1 MRSRITRVVSLSV
14 LAIVVATSAHAGAK
28 TVIPFEWD
36 LPFGFPVPPVPEV
49 NPISYE
55 KVELGRLLFFDK
67 KLSGNQTFSCGSCH
81 DQSLAFTDG
90 AARSEGSTGEFTPR
104 GSMALG
110 NIAYAPT
117 LTWANDLLEDLE
129 EQALIPMFGEFP
141 VELGLAGREDEMLA
155 RFAAAP
161 IYQRMFAE
169 AFPDQEA
176 PISIESI
183 VRAIASYQR
192 TLISGNSPFDKWLFG
207 DDDALTPSAL
217 DGLEL
222 ILDTGGK
229 TECGHCHAGFNFAE
243 SRTENGG
250 VFDTK
255 PFFNTGLYNLRCS
268 DFGLPEVSGTGTGC
282 FPPENVG
289 LFAVS
294 TRKEHMGFFKPP
306 SLRNICLT
314 APYMHDGSI
323 ETLDGVLDHYA
334 AGGRTVESGEFAGDG
349 SINPLKSGFLV
360 GFSLTSKERSDIKE
374 FLCSLTDEEFITNPA
389 IANPFVAPPCHGDC
403 DSNGA
408 VAVNEIIRQIN
419 INLDTGT
426 LASCLPSDSNLDGQV
441 GVNEIVRSVN
451 HSLDGC
457 PAL

>member
-1 MRSRITRVVSLSV
+1 MRARIAQIVSLSL
-14 LAIVVATSAHAGAK
+14 LAIGIAVSAHAEAK
-28 TVIPFEWD
+28 TVIPFEWN
-36 LPFGFPVPPVPEV
+36 LPFGFPLPPVPAE

-55 KVELGRLLFFDK
+55 KVELGRLLFFDTRM
-67 KLSGNQTFSCGSCH
+67 SGNQTYSCGSCH
-81 DQSLAFTDG
+81 DQTLAFTDG
-90 AARSEGSTGEFTPR
+90 AAHATGSTGDFTPR

-117 LTWANDLLEDLE
+117 LTWANDILE
-129 EQALIPMFGEFP
+129 ELEQQALVPMFGEFP
-141 VELGLAGREDEMLA
+141 VELGLAGREDELLA

-169 AFPDQEA
+169 AFPEQEN

-183 VRAIASYQR
+183 VRSIGSYQR
-192 TLISGNSPFDKWLFG
+192 TLFSGTSPFDKWLFG
-207 DDDALTPSAL
+207 DDDAMTPAAVR
-217 DGLEL
+217 GLGL
-222 ILDTGGK
+222 ILDVSGK
-229 TECGHCHAGFNFAE
+229 TECGHCHSGFNFAE
-243 SRTENGG
+243 SRSENGG
-250 VFDTK
+250 VFRPK

-282 FPPENVG
+282 FPPGNLG
-289 LFAVS
+289 LFEVS
-294 TRKEHMGFFKPP
+294 TRKEDMGFFKPP

-334 AGGRTVESGEFAGDG
+334 AGGRTIESGPHAGDG

-360 GFSLTSKERSDIKE
+360 GFTLSSQERSDIKE
-374 FLCSLTDEEFITNPA
+374 FLCSLTDEEFINDPA
-389 IANPFVAPPCHGDC
+389 IADPFAGPPCHGDC
-403 DSNGA
+403 DSNGV
-408 VAVNEIIRQIN
+408 VAVNEVIRQVN

-441 GVNEIVRSVN
+441 GVNEIVRSIN

-457 PAL
+457 PAP